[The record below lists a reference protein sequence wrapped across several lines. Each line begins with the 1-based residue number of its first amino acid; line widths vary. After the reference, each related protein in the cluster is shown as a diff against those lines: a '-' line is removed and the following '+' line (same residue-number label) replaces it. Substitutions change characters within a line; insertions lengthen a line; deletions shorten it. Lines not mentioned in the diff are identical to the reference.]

1 MEVMIRLTDEQAR
14 KLAYIQQQT
23 NQNVTDLVL
32 QAIDQQYE
40 QLHELQKNPLD
51 IFEELGLVG
60 CIDGDPNL
68 SANYK
73 TVISDYLD
81 EKQKQGHL

>member
-1 MEVMIRLTDEQAR
+1 MEVRIQLTDEQAR

-40 QLHELQKNPLD
+40 QLYGAQKTPLD

-73 TVISDYLD
+73 TVISYLD
-81 EKQKQGHL
+81 EKQKQGYL

>member
-1 MEVMIRLTDEQAR
+1 MEITIQLTDDQAR
-14 KLAYIQQQT
+14 KLTYIQQQT
-23 NQNVTDLVL
+23 NQDVADLVS
-32 QAIDQQYE
+32 QAIEQHYE
-40 QLHELQKNPLD
+40 QLQGSQKTPLD

-68 SANYK
+68 SASYE
-73 TVISDYLD
+73 TVINDYLN